1 MHRQGGS
8 KNPSPSVR
16 YDSMEIGEAWQTR
29 PSESRVK
36 KHLPQ
41 VGCPGGIKGREVMK
55 KEAIAI
61 MILPLK

>member
-8 KNPSPSVR
+8 KNPSLSVR
-16 YDSMEIGEAWQTR
+16 YDPVEMGQAWQTR

-41 VGCPGGIKGREVMK
+41 VGCPGGIKGKEVMK
-55 KEAIAI
+55 IEAIAI

>member
-16 YDSMEIGEAWQTR
+16 YDPVEMGQAWQAR
-29 PSESRVK
+29 PSESRIK

-41 VGCPGGIKGREVMK
+41 IGCSGGIKGREVMK

>member
-1 MHRQGGS
+1 MYRQGGS
-8 KNPSPSVR
+8 QNPSPSVR
-16 YDSMEIGEAWQTR
+16 YDPVEMGQAWQTR

-41 VGCPGGIKGREVMK
+41 VGCSGGIKRREVMK

-61 MILPLK
+61 VILPLK